1 MKRSSFNHLSNFI
14 CDKRIGLGWLA
25 GVFAMETDK
34 AVTTDW
40 HRHDTTEMLFSI
52 RGEKNYEFR
61 DGHKV
66 TLYPGAYL
74 IVPAGCEH
82 RVSNAVDEPG
92 RRLGLSLKPACSP
105 RRKFAVFSASDYRS
119 FLAAFER
126 SARQTRHCPPRM
138 KRDLEELNRLIQQE
152 EFTSAELG
160 YVRILC
166 CSILYA
172 AILPQESHPVP
183 SARIMDEA
191 VRWLTDHFAEKV
203 SVDRLAAH
211 MGYSRARLFTLFKN
225 HTGVSPNDYLVRLRI
240 GKAKDML
247 SSGSLQAKD
256 IATAC
261 GFSDAQYFSRMF
273 KRQTGLTPQAYRI
286 KRPLSPQPSTGVIGR
301 GTRP

>member
-1 MKRSSFNHLSNFI
+1 MKRSSFNHLTTFI
-14 CDKRIGLGWLA
+14 DEKRIGLGWLA
-25 GVFAMETDK
+25 GIFAMETDK

-92 RRLGLSLKPACSP
+92 RRIGLTLRPTYNSH
-105 RRKFAVFSASDYRS
+105 RKFAVFSASDYRS
-119 FLAAFER
+119 FLAAFKR
-126 SARQTRHCPPRM
+126 SARQTSPCPPRM
-138 KRDLEELNRLIQQE
+138 KRDLAELNRLIQRDKLS
-152 EFTSAELG
+152 SAELG
-160 YVRILC
+160 YLRILC

-172 AILPQESHPVP
+172 AILPPETPSVP

-191 VRWLTDHFAEKV
+191 VQWLADHFAEKV

-211 MGYSRARLFTLFKN
+211 MGYSRARLFTLFKD

-247 SSGSLQAKD
+247 SSGSSPVKT
-256 IATAC
+256 IATVC
-261 GFSDAQYFSRMF
+261 GFSDAQYFSRIF
-273 KRQTGLTPQAYRI
+273 KRQTGLTPLSYRT
-286 KRPLSPQPSTGVIGR
+286 KRPPSPPR
-301 GTRP
+301 